1 MAQISKYFFSVLFL
15 FATACSSQP
24 QAQSASAVKSEVL
37 STKVESKIEQPTLEP
52 KTEAPAPEVAKPEA
66 PKEQIW
72 QVKKGKLIGP
82 GKMPSPKIIG
92 KVENKKGGGH
102 TIDYCYDFGD
112 FAVVESK
119 STKEV
124 GSAEINIRRKGQDSL
139 CKADFKGTVMNL
151 KLREGSFAGI
161 AGDIVVTEGADVG
174 EGVVEAQLFS
184 LEDGHEICRVIHNP
198 AEEFSIKKSGRI
210 TSATFFAKATVRCE
224 LPTEGAAC
232 WQRIVEENKIPKSVR
247 MPDCTAVFKKM
258 GKDISEPAQVTAK
271 AKVSDVT
278 KPKLE
283 FINGSATCAP
293 EL

>member
-1 MAQISKYFFSVLFL
+1 MAQISKYFLSVLFL
-15 FATACSSQP
+15 SATACSSQP
-24 QAQSASAVKSEVL
+24 QAQPAPAMKSEVQV
-37 STKVESKIEQPTLEP
+37 SRVESKIEQPTPELKPEDP
-52 KTEAPAPEVAKPEA
+52 APAMPKPET

-112 FAVVESK
+112 FAVIESK

-124 GSAEINIRRKGQDSL
+124 GSAEINIRRKGKDSL
-139 CKADFKGTVMNL
+139 CKANFNGPVTNL

-184 LEDGHEICRVIHNP
+184 LEDGHEIYRVIHNP
-198 AEEFSIKKSGRI
+198 AEEFSIKKAGRV
-210 TSATFFAKATVRCE
+210 TGATFFAKATVHCE

-232 WQRIVEENKIPKSVR
+232 WQRIVEENKIPKSVK
-247 MPDCTAVFKKM
+247 MPDCATVFKKM
-258 GKDISEPAQVTAK
+258 GKDIGEPAQVTAR
-271 AKVSDVT
+271 AKVSDVN

-283 FINGSATCAP
+283 FINGSATCTP
-293 EL
+293 EP